1 MNSDTRC
8 SPLTFMRDISG
19 GNGGYGRRLPVTLKR
34 MDATLQVLYDTH
46 NALQMYV
53 L

>member
-1 MNSDTRC
+1 MFSADFYARYQRGE
-8 SPLTFMRDISG
+8 M
-19 GNGGYGRRLPVTLKR
+19 GGYGRRLPVTLKR